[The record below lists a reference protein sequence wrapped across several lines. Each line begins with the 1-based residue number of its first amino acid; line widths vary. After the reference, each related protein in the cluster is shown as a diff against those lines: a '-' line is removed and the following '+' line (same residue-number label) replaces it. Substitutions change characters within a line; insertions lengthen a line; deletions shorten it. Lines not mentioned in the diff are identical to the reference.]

1 MGRGAINIMNKQ
13 LIKQVAKVVGK
24 KLAVHELSIVDA
36 AHNIIQ
42 NDEAKTILSAFAWS
56 DTPQG
61 SDFWH
66 SINRGDWPY
75 NYTRGES

>member
-1 MGRGAINIMNKQ
+1 MNKQ
-13 LIKQVAKVVGK
+13 LIKQVAKVIGK

-42 NDEAKTILSAFAWS
+42 NDEGKAVISAFVWA

-61 SDFWH
+61 DDFWLD
-66 SINRGDWPY
+66 IQGNRWPY
-75 NYTRGES
+75 NYTRGKS